1 MSEEKF
7 AELLVD
13 VKNHLDI
20 TWIEEDGRGDEKL
33 SGMIK
38 RSMNRLDEIAGEELD
53 YEEEAKP
60 RELLF
65 TRVMY
70 DRSGGLDDFA
80 ENYKPDLIGLRI
92 GKQVERHAKD
102 KEQEV

>member
-7 AELLVD
+7 AKLLED

-20 TWIEEDGRGDEKL
+20 TWTDEEGRGGEKL

-38 RSMNRLDEIAGEELD
+38 RSMDRLDEIAGEELD
-53 YEEEAKP
+53 YEAEAKP

-65 TRVMY
+65 NRVMY
-70 DRSGGLDDFA
+70 DRSGALDDFA
-80 ENYKPDLIGLRI
+80 KNYSSDLVGLRI
-92 GKQVERHAKD
+92 GKQVERYAED
-102 KEQEV
+102 KEQKL